1 LIGVFIDSYLRLTG
15 EEMKQYERE
24 FEKLAP
30 EVRENAME
38 FMTDW
43 ERRGMEQ
50 GIIQGI
56 QQGVEQGIEQGI
68 GRGAERVLSRLI
80 RKRFSNASTELLNLL
95 GQLSTAELD
104 ELSESILDF
113 NELSEL
119 EQWFSRAIN

>member
-1 LIGVFIDSYLRLTG
+1 
-15 EEMKQYERE
+15 MKQYERE